1 MASRL
6 HRRLQKDQA
15 SSSQKKKCGR
25 VKIAEYDTEALRNSL
40 EKYIKSVGVNS
51 AFNLHSYQSL
61 PVSFAARGNCLVK
74 LHKWVTAILSVNPQG
89 RLLVSHWFLFVFL
102 FFVIVV
108 IWMHSIFF
116 PAIHQ
121 TSQAQN
127 CGNTKDPAGSCHQIS
142 RNVQNRR

>member
-25 VKIAEYDTEALRNSL
+25 VTIAEYDTEALRNSL

-74 LHKWVTAILSVNPQG
+74 LHKWVTAILSVTGQVAC
-89 RLLVSHWFLFVFL
+89 LTLVSFCFL